1 VAKDAPKG
9 TAFDCALRLL
19 SLRDHAEAELR
30 RKLREKGYQEGVE
43 ESIVRLKELRYLD
56 DARFARSFAESSLRN
71 GRGFGVRLK
80 MELSRR
86 GVAEPVI
93 RQALAELAELDEE
106 YGEQAVLAQTIER
119 RFASFDAQTATDKEK
134 RKVISY
140 LQRKGFTL
148 SAILSQLKFHS
159 I

>member
-93 RQALAELAELDEE
+93 RQALAELDEE

-119 RFASFDAQTATDKEK
+119 RFGSFDAQTATDKEK